1 MSPAIGKIRKYNDRY
16 VVFFDW
22 GCPYSE
28 EAIKLLTASKLPYR
42 SYEISGF
49 STLPDLV
56 GYFSQKD
63 IQKEVGYSPSHKTKP
78 IVFYKG
84 QFIGG
89 CSELKKHL
97 QQDL

>member
-1 MSPAIGKIRKYNDRY
+1 MSPPIGKIRKYNDRY
-16 VVFFDW
+16 VVFYDQ

-28 EAIKLLTASKLPYR
+28 NAIELLNKSKVPYR

-56 GYFSQKD
+56 DYFKQPE
-63 IQKEVGYSPSHKTKP
+63 ILKEVGYNSSHRTKP

-84 QFIGG
+84 RFIGG
-89 CSELKKHL
+89 FTELKKHL
-97 QQDL
+97 A